1 LKDVRG
7 HVLAAVIVE
16 CLECYSET
24 EIPALFLGRNVN
36 LLQEEIDVGLRI
48 GELPDLSLRALCAGS
63 VRQEPADL
71 HRQGPYASAAA
82 RSFIDL
88 IAARL
93 RDIDSPNHSD
103 P

>member
-1 LKDVRG
+1 MLRERCHYIIFQLKDVRG

-48 GELPDLSLRALCAGS
+48 GELPDSSLPDIGS
-63 VRQEPADL
+63 L
-71 HRQGPYASAAA
+71 
-82 RSFIDL
+82 
-88 IAARL
+88 
-93 RDIDSPNHSD
+93 NHSD